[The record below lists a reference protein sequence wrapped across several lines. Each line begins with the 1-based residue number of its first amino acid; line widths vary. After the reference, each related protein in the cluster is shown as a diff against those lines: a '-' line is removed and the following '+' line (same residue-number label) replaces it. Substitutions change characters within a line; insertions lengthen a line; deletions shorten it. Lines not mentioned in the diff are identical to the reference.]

1 MKDSIPIPHEWYQPG
16 DLLIG
21 GIAFLSVYHFH
32 ELTFNGHPSQELLKL
47 PHMFTKFYQHIL
59 ALVFAVN
66 EINENPKILSNVTL
80 GFHIYDSYSD
90 LRMAYRTILDM
101 LFKLHRY
108 FPNYECDTRK
118 NLMAVIGGLS
128 SDISFCMANILH
140 LYKIPQL
147 PYGSFAS
154 KERDATQVTSF
165 IHMIPNESR
174 QYMGIIWLLQHFG
187 WRWVG
192 LFAADDDDG
201 EHFLQVLEPLL
212 SQNGICLDFTER
224 ILSQEHFNSLYVIA
238 DLVSNIYVPLIDSKA
253 NTFILYGDSKTIAAL
268 NTLLLLGN
276 LKYKEI
282 SSFRK
287 VWVMTTQVDFALSG
301 FQKGWDFEFF
311 HGALV
316 FRIHS
321 KELLEFHKFLQD
333 MKPPGKQGDGFFK
346 DFWEQA
352 FDCTF
357 SNALE
362 PTDANG
368 TCTGEEALEILPVT
382 VFEMHTTGHSYSIYN
397 AVYAIGHTL
406 QLIDSSI
413 SKERLMMGGQ
423 RAELQDV
430 SPWQIDPF
438 LQGILFNN
446 SAGETISF
454 NDNREMGA
462 GLDIMNLVTFP
473 NKSFKMVNVGRVDPS
488 DVEGKEFMI
497 HEDLIVWPRSFNKGQ
512 PLSLCNDRCK
522 PGYQKK
528 KKEGENFCCYDCAP
542 CPEGKITDKTDMEDC
557 IKCPE
562 DQHPRTEHDR
572 CVPKTLQFL
581 SYQELL
587 GITLTAVALSFSLIT
602 FWVLAI
608 FITHQDT
615 PIVKANNRHITYAL
629 LISLLLC
636 FLCSLLFIGRPGQM
650 TCSIQQSA
658 FSIIFSAAVSCV
670 LAKTIT
676 VVVAFMATK
685 PGSNIRKWVGKRL
698 ANFLVLSC
706 SLIEVSICIVWLG
719 TSPPFPDSDAHSL
732 TREIIVQCNEGSA
745 VLFYISLGYLGLLS
759 LVSLSVAFLAR
770 HLPDSFNEAK
780 FITFSMLVFCSVW
793 ASFLPTYL
801 STKGKYMVAVEVFSI
816 LASGAGL
823 LICIFSP
830 KCYIIV
836 LRPELN
842 NREQLMRRA
851 KN

>member
-21 GIAFLSVYHFH
+21 GTAFLSLYHFH
-32 ELTFNGHPSQELLKL
+32 ELTFDGHPSQELLKV
-47 PHMFTKFYQHIL
+47 PHMLTKFYQHVL

-90 LRMAYRTILDM
+90 LRMAYRTTMDM

-118 NLMAVIGGLS
+118 NLMAVIGGLG
-128 SDISFCMANILH
+128 SDISLCMANILR
-140 LYKIPQL
+140 LYKILQL
-147 PYGSFAS
+147 PYGSFAP

-165 IHMIPNESR
+165 IHMIPNESP

-212 SQNGICLDFTER
+212 SRNGICLDFTER
-224 ILSQEHFNSLYVIA
+224 ILNREHLNSFHVLV
-238 DLVSNIYVPLIDSKA
+238 DSVSNIYVPLIDSKA
-253 NTFILYGDSKTIAAL
+253 NTFILYGDTKTIGAL
-268 NTLLLLGN
+268 NTLLLIGN

-282 SSFRK
+282 TSFRK
-287 VWVMTTQVDFALSG
+287 VWVMTAQLDFVLSG
-301 FQKGWDFEFF
+301 LQKGWDFEFF

-321 KELLEFHKFLQD
+321 KELLEFQKFFQD
-333 MKPPGKQGDGFFK
+333 IKPPGKQGDGFFK

-357 SNALE
+357 SSAME
-362 PTDANG
+362 PMDVNDS
-368 TCTGEEALEILPVT
+368 CTGEEKLESLPGSA
-382 VFEMHTTGHSYSIYN
+382 FEIHTTGHSYSIYN
-397 AVYAIGHTL
+397 AVYAIGHAL
-406 QLIDSSI
+406 QLIDSSR
-413 SKERLMMGGQ
+413 SKQRLMTGGQ

-430 SPWQIDPF
+430 SPWQIRPF

-462 GLDIMNLVTFP
+462 RLNIMNFVTFP
-473 NKSFKMVNVGRVDPS
+473 NKSFKMVKVGRVDPS
-488 DVEGKEFMI
+488 GVEGKEFMI
-497 HEDLIVWPRSFNKGQ
+497 HENLIVWPRSFN
-512 PLSLCNDRCK
+512 
-522 PGYQKK
+522 
-528 KKEGENFCCYDCAP
+528 
-542 CPEGKITDKTDMEDC
+542 MEDC

-562 DQHPRTEHDR
+562 DQHPRTEGDR

-581 SYQELL
+581 SYQEIL

-602 FWVLAI
+602 FWVLAV

-615 PIVKANNRHITYAL
+615 PIVKANNRDITYAL

-698 ANFLVLSC
+698 ANFIVLSC
-706 SLIEVSICIVWLG
+706 SLIEAAICIVWLG
-719 TSPPFPDSDAHSL
+719 TSPPFPDSDSHSL

-793 ASFLPTYL
+793 VSFIPTYL

-842 NREQLMRRA
+842 NREQLIRR
-851 KN
+851 KKY